1 MGKRS
6 GGGKRGGRDRLPA
19 AGGIIAS
26 VVLLA
31 TSAAAPVGPVG
42 APKAPGN
49 RTAAQ
54 DQVAPLGAGDTQ
66 WLPSRHQAAGTLE
79 NVDSAGPVIPA
90 VFTGNIPATVLDGY
104 RHARAATNEARP
116 GCHLPLELL
125 EAIGKVETNHA
136 RNGLVDTNGTTLGPI
151 RGPALDGNGFA
162 AIPDTDHG
170 RFDDDPVWDHAV
182 GPMQFLPS
190 TWANWSADGNG
201 DHRADPN
208 NVYDASL
215 ATARYLCAANRD
227 LGTPDGL
234 SEAILSYNN
243 SASYRNLVL
252 AWMST
257 YANGTTT
264 VPDATVVPVQLPATA
279 MPANNPT
286 SPAPAA
292 PAPAAPAPAVPPTS
306 TPPAPPVTT
315 VPTAPTVPTDLVT
328 TPPTT
333 QPSAPTTTP
342 AAGPVQGLVCGVTDL
357 VGGLLGALTGGGQ
370 PSGCYD
376 PTEVTPAGQ

>member
-1 MGKRS
+1 
-6 GGGKRGGRDRLPA
+6 
-19 AGGIIAS
+19 
-26 VVLLA
+26 
-31 TSAAAPVGPVG
+31 
-42 APKAPGN
+42 
-49 RTAAQ
+49 
-54 DQVAPLGAGDTQ
+54 
-66 WLPSRHQAAGTLE
+66 
-79 NVDSAGPVIPA
+79 
-90 VFTGNIPATVLDGY
+90 
-104 RHARAATNEARP
+104 
-116 GCHLPLELL
+116 LL

-136 RNGLVDTNGTTLGPI
+136 RNGLVDTNGTTLGSI

-162 AIPDTDHG
+162 AIPDTDRG
-170 RFDDDPVWDHAV
+170 RFDDDPVWDHAI

-208 NVYDASL
+208 NMYDASL

-234 SEAILSYNN
+234 NEAILSYND

-257 YANGTTT
+257 YSNGTTI
-264 VPDATVVPVQLPATA
+264 VPDATVIPVQLPATA

-286 SPAPAA
+286 SPAPA
-292 PAPAAPAPAVPPTS
+292 PAVPPTS

-315 VPTAPTVPTDLVT
+315 APTTPTSPVT
-328 TPPTT
+328 TPPTA
-333 QPSAPTTTP
+333 QPSAPTT
-342 AAGPVQGLVCGVTDL
+342 PVPGLVCGVTDL
-357 VGGLLGALTGGGQ
+357 VGGLLGAGQ

-376 PTEVTPAGQ
+376 PTAATPVGQ

>member
-6 GGGKRGGRDRLPA
+6 GGRDRLPT

-42 APKAPGN
+42 AAKAPGN
-49 RTAAQ
+49 RPAAQ
-54 DQVAPLGAGDTQ
+54 DQVAPLGAGDTR
-66 WLPSRHQAAGTLE
+66 WLPHRYQATGAVA
-79 NVDSAGPVIPA
+79 NVNTGPVMPA

-104 RHARAATNEARP
+104 RHARAVTDAAQP
-116 GCHLPLELL
+116 GCRLPLELL

-136 RNGLVDTNGTTLGPI
+136 RNGLVDANGTTLGSI

-162 AIPDTDHG
+162 AIPDTDRG

-190 TWANWSADGNG
+190 TWVNWSADGNG

-215 ATARYLCAANRD
+215 ATASYLCAANRD

-234 SEAILSYNN
+234 SEAILSYND

-257 YANGTTT
+257 YANGTTI
-264 VPDATVVPVQLPATA
+264 VPDATVVPVQQPATA

-292 PAPAAPAPAVPPTS
+292 PAPAAPPTS
-306 TPPAPPVTT
+306 APPAPPAPPVTT
-315 VPTAPTVPTDLVT
+315 LPVT
-328 TPPTT
+328 TPP
-333 QPSAPTTTP
+333 SV
-342 AAGPVQGLVCGVTDL
+342 PVPGLVCAVTDL
-357 VGGLLGALTGGGQ
+357 VGGLLGALTGAGQ
-370 PSGCYD
+370 PAGCSD
-376 PTEVTPAGQ
+376 PTAASPVGQ